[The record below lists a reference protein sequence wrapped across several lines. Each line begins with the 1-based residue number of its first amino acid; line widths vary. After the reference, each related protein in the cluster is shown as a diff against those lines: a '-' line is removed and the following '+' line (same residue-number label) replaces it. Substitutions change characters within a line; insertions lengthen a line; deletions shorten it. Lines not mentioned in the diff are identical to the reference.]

1 MAKRHRYGVSRRNF
15 IRLALIGAP
24 SLTLA
29 ACGEPT
35 TVPAVTTSAATS
47 TTSAPTTAVA
57 TTAPAVTTGAPT
69 TSAVPTPTVAPATV
83 APSATPVPATPTTAP
98 ATTTAVRTTAPA
110 ATTSAPVTTV
120 ASSGASQVLAPTPEC
135 LDADDLTVAQTEG
148 PYYTPSTPQR
158 KSLLEPGMAGTK
170 LTITGFVLTTDC
182 KPIKG
187 AWLDFW
193 QADAAGQYD
202 NRGFRLRGH
211 QYTDDNGRY
220 TLETVM
226 PGEYPGRTIHIHVKA
241 KAPTGSVLTTQ
252 LYFPGARGNA
262 TDGIYRASLEM
273 KLADEGNAKKGS
285 FDFVLRT

>member
-1 MAKRHRYGVSRRNF
+1 MAKRHPYGVSRRNF
-15 IRLALIGAP
+15 IRLALVGTPA
-24 SLTLA
+24 LTLA

-35 TVPAVTTSAATS
+35 TVPATTTTSAATT
-47 TTSAPTTAVA
+47 TTSAPTTAIA

-69 TSAVPTPTVAPATV
+69 TSAVATATVAPAT
-83 APSATPVPATPTTAP
+83 ATSASTTVP
-98 ATTTAVRTTAPA
+98 ATTTVARTTLPA
-110 ATTSAPVTTV
+110 ATTSAPATTV
-120 ASSGASQVLAPTPEC
+120 ASSGAAQVLAPTPEC

-170 LTITGFVLTTDC
+170 LTLTGFVLTPDC

-202 NRGFRLRGH
+202 NRGFKLRGH

-220 TLETVM
+220 TLETIV
-226 PGEYPGRTIHIHVKA
+226 PGEYPGRTLHIHVKA

-262 TDGIYRASLEM
+262 TDGIYRAALEM
-273 KLADEGNAKKGS
+273 KLADDGNARKGS